1 MTLSG
6 VSPLGALGQLAGE
19 TLRASGD
26 NGGEAVIPSSLATNI
41 VANTFS
47 EGYWMHDRTDARTP
61 KFGHLLIGAML
72 SLSSLAC
79 GEQTPEEGA
88 TQTVVSA
95 LTSTS
100 YEAETLART
109 ASAAGSKV
117 TTETGAS
124 AGQYVQFN
132 SSTPAVG
139 DWIEFTLPNV
149 AAGTY
154 DVAMLYKSNTNRA
167 IVQASIDGVNQ
178 GASCDQYAATPAFQ
192 VRCGLGTAT
201 LSSGNHVIRFTAVGK
216 RSSSTSY
223 LEIVDQI
230 SLTVSG
236 GGTGTGGSGTGGSG
250 TGGSATG
257 GTSTGGSGGAGGGTS
272 AAYEAEAL
280 ARTASAAGSK
290 VTSESGASGGAYVQF
305 TTTTP
310 AVGDWI
316 EFTLPN
322 VAAGTYDVAMLYKS
336 NANRGIVQASIDGV
350 NQGPSCNQYAA
361 SSAFQVRCSLGAA
374 TLSSGNHLIRFTVTG
389 KTSSSTSYFAVI
401 DQISLTVTGTV
412 PYAPCPTDGSVCKI
426 LPFGDSITEG
436 AKSTD
441 TAGYR
446 SQLFKLVVA
455 ANQKI
460 TFVGSQTRG
469 PATVSGQTF
478 PAHHEGHAGW
488 TIDPGYN
495 SYSGISTLVPSP
507 ALSYGPHIILLHI
520 GTNDLFAAGTSSMAT
535 RLDALV
541 EKIAQ
546 DAPSAL
552 IVLAQIT
559 PPGTSNS
566 STTAAQM
573 AYNSKIPGIIQA
585 HAARGQ
591 HIMGVDMSKMPLSD
605 LTSGGVHPN
614 DAGYSYMAN
623 IWYAAIK
630 NLLPR

>member
-1 MTLSG
+1 
-6 VSPLGALGQLAGE
+6 
-19 TLRASGD
+19 
-26 NGGEAVIPSSLATNI
+26 
-41 VANTFS
+41 
-47 EGYWMHDRTDARTP
+47 MHDRTDTRTP
-61 KFGHLLIGAML
+61 QFGHLLIGAML
-72 SLSSLAC
+72 SLSSLLAC
-79 GEQTPEEGA
+79 GEHEGEEGA

-117 TTETGAS
+117 TSETGAS
-124 AGQYVQFN
+124 GGQYVQFN
-132 SSTPAVG
+132 SSTPTVG

-149 AAGTY
+149 AAGIY
-154 DVAMLYKSNTNRA
+154 DIAMLYKSNTNRA

-192 VRCGLGTAT
+192 VRCSLGTAT
-201 LSSGNHVIRFTAVGK
+201 LSSGNHSIRFTAIGK

-223 LEIVDQI
+223 LEIIDQI

-236 GGTGTGGSGTGGSG
+236 GGSGTGGAGTGGSGTGGSG
-250 TGGSATG
+250 TG

-290 VTSESGASGGAYVQF
+290 VTSESGASAGAYVQF
-305 TTTTP
+305 NSTTP

-316 EFTLPN
+316 QFTLPN

-336 NANRGIVQASIDGV
+336 NTNRAIVQASIDGV
-350 NQGPSCNQYAA
+350 NQGPPCDQYAA
-361 SSAFQVRCSLGAA
+361 TAAFQVRCSLGTA
-374 TLSSGNHLIRFTVTG
+374 TLSSGNHSIRFTVTG
-389 KTSSSTSYFAVI
+389 KGSSSTGYVEVI
-401 DQISLTVTGTV
+401 DQISLTVSGTG

-446 SQLFKLVVA
+446 TQLFKLVVA
-455 ANQKI
+455 ANQKV
-460 TFVGSQTRG
+460 TFVGSLSRG

-495 SYSGISTLVPSP
+495 PGYGGISTLVPSP
-507 ALSYGPHIILLHI
+507 ALSDGPHIVLLHI
-520 GTNDLFAAGTSSMAT
+520 GTNDLLGAGAGSMST

-559 PPGTSNS
+559 PPGTTNS
-566 STTAAQM
+566 SATAAQM

-605 LTSGGVHPN
+605 LTSGSVHPN
-614 DAGYSYMAN
+614 DAGYAYMAN
-623 IWYAAIK
+623 IWYAGIK